1 MINLTEEDFGK
12 QYELQI
18 NHIERAKQPSS
29 IGDTEICSFNGHMY
43 ETYGEELDYVME
55 MAKQNRVLTII
66 EGDEVVLND
75 DGEDDSVWYITSGF
89 HYVNRIG
96 YLVTEQPLN
105 GEDFEVKL
113 EF

>member
-1 MINLTEEDFGK
+1 MKFLTEEDFSK

-18 NHIERAKQPSS
+18 NHIERAKQPASVED
-29 IGDTEICSFNGHMY
+29 GDICSFSGRMY
-43 ETYGEELDYVME
+43 ETFGQELAYVKE
-55 MAKQNRVLTII
+55 MANQDRVLTII
-66 EGDEVVLND
+66 EGDEVVFND

-96 YLVTEQPLN
+96 YLVTEQSLN
-105 GEDFEVKL
+105 GDLFEVKL